1 MILHAYPG
9 RAFAN
14 SDFGNFI
21 PHVDLDRFTKTLI
34 EWKEELSRIVD
45 HVELKK
51 DDYNIFP
58 SRYILTGVMEKYRLI
73 SEFVAELNVIETGAR
88 ERDKALREILERIG
102 V

>member
-21 PHVDLDRFTKTLI
+21 PHVGLDRFTKTLI
-34 EWKEELSRIVD
+34 EWKEELSRIIN

-51 DDYNIFP
+51 GDNNISP
-58 SRYILTGVMEKYRLI
+58 NRYIHTGDTETYRPLTEI
-73 SEFVAELNVIETGAR
+73 IAEMHVIKAEAR
-88 ERDKALREILERIG
+88 ETDKALRKILERIG
-102 V
+102 M